1 MNVNQP
7 RLSRVADLHL
17 GSVSAGPLG
26 RSPSPRPDV
35 ALVQFLGLGRSNSR
49 PGLWTLAA
57 GSHVAVLQLL
67 MPQRSNSRRRGPGR
81 PSRQDVYERL
91 DAAIAEV
98 RDRLGGLP
106 TPAEARA
113 IWDELWVHEAH
124 NSTAIEGN
132 TLVLREVE
140 QLLLE
145 GRAVGDRQLAEYLEV
160 KGYADAAR
168 WVYGQALEPSL
179 GGPDELLT
187 LTEVRH
193 VHRMAMGPVW
203 DAAPHPDA
211 TPEESPGNFRR
222 HDIHPFPGGMRPPS
236 FALVEPKL
244 RDWLDLVN
252 AIPDAGGHPMERLA
266 AAHAAFEQ
274 VHPFLDGNGRTGR
287 LLLNLVLARLG
298 YAPAIIQKRE
308 RPRYLAALR
317 AADAGNVGPLA
328 ELVARTVLDN
338 LYRFVVPALAGP
350 ARLVPLAALE
360 TPVLSRV
367 ALRNAA
373 QRGRLRAQRGDD
385 GQWRSSRAWVDEYL
399 ASKYART
406 RPGDED

>member
-1 MNVNQP
+1 MKPTQQ
-7 RLSRVADLHL
+7 LLEE
-17 GSVSAGPLG
+17 SATAP
-26 RSPSPRPDV
+26 
-35 ALVQFLGLGRSNSR
+35 Q
-49 PGLWTLAA
+49 
-57 GSHVAVLQLL
+57 VAVLQLDVAE
-67 MPQRSNSRRRGPGR
+67 RSKIGSRGPGR
-81 PSRQDVYERL
+81 PSRSEIYERL
-91 DAAIAEV
+91 DGAIVEV

-106 TPAEARA
+106 SPVEARA

-145 GRAVGDRQLAEYLEV
+145 GRAVGDRQLAEYMEV

-168 WVYGQALEPSL
+168 WVYGQALEPTL
-179 GGPDELLT
+179 YQPEELLT
-187 LTEVRH
+187 LTEIRH
-193 VHRMAMGPVW
+193 VHRMAMEPVW
-203 DAAPHPDA
+203 SVSPHPDA
-211 TPEESPGNFRR
+211 MPEESPGSFRR

-244 RDWLDLVN
+244 RDWLDQVN
-252 AIPDAGGHPMERLA
+252 AIPSAEGHLMERLA
-266 AAHAAFEQ
+266 RAHVGFEQ

-287 LLLNLVLARLG
+287 LLLNLILARLG

-308 RPRYLAALR
+308 RPRYLQALR
-317 AADAGNVGPLA
+317 KADEGNNGPLA
-328 ELVARTVLDN
+328 ELIARAVLDN

-360 TPVLSRV
+360 TPQVSRI

-385 GQWRSSRAWVDEYL
+385 GQWRSSRTWVDEYL
-399 ASKYART
+399 AGRYAR
-406 RPGDED
+406 RPTPPASGDVGLL

>member
-1 MNVNQP
+1 MVQ
-7 RLSRVADLHL
+7 L
-17 GSVSAGPLG
+17 
-26 RSPSPRPDV
+26 DV
-35 ALVQFLGLGRSNSR
+35 
-49 PGLWTLAA
+49 
-57 GSHVAVLQLL
+57 
-67 MPQRSNSRRRGPGR
+67 PQRSNISRPRRGR
-81 PSRQDVYERL
+81 PSREQVYERL

-132 TLVLREVE
+132 TLVLSEVE

-145 GRAVGDRQLAEYLEV
+145 GRAVGDKQLAEYMEV

-168 WVYGQALEPSL
+168 WVYGQAFEPTMD
-179 GGPDELLT
+179 GPDELLT
-187 LTEVRH
+187 LTEVRQ
-193 VHRMAMGPVW
+193 VHRMAMTPVW
-203 DAAPHPDA
+203 EVSPHPDA
-211 TPEESPGNFRR
+211 TPEETPGNFRK
-222 HDIHPFPGGMRPPS
+222 HDIQPFPRGMRPPS
-236 FALVEPKL
+236 FALVEPLL

-252 AIPDAGGHPMERLA
+252 TIPTRDGHPMERLA
-266 AAHAAFEQ
+266 EAHVRFEQ
-274 VHPFLDGNGRTGR
+274 LHPFLDGNGRTGR
-287 LLLNLVLARLG
+287 LLLNLILARLG

-308 RPRYLAALR
+308 RTRYLEALR
-317 AADAGNVGPLA
+317 WADAGKLGPLA
-328 ELVARTVLDN
+328 ELIARTVLDN

-360 TPVLSRV
+360 TSQVSRI

-373 QRGRLRAQRGDD
+373 QRGRLRAQRGTD

-399 ASKYART
+399 ANRHKRGLADAGT
-406 RPGDED
+406 IGETT

>member
-1 MNVNQP
+1 
-7 RLSRVADLHL
+7 
-17 GSVSAGPLG
+17 
-26 RSPSPRPDV
+26 
-35 ALVQFLGLGRSNSR
+35 
-49 PGLWTLAA
+49 
-57 GSHVAVLQLL
+57 
-67 MPQRSNSRRRGPGR
+67 MPQRSNIVARGPGR
-81 PSRQDVYERL
+81 PSREEVYERL

-106 TPAEARA
+106 SPTEARA

-168 WVYGQALEPSL
+168 WVYSQALEPSL
-179 GGPDELLT
+179 QGLGELLT
-187 LTEVRH
+187 VTEVRH

-203 DAAPHPDA
+203 DLSPHPDA
-211 TPEESPGNFRR
+211 TADEAPGNFRT
-222 HDIHPFPGGMRPPS
+222 HDIRPFPGGMRPPS

-252 AIPDAGGHPMERLA
+252 AIPGATGHSMERLA
-266 AAHAAFEQ
+266 EAHVGFEQ

-287 LLLNLVLARLG
+287 LLLNLILARLG

-308 RPRYLAALR
+308 RPRYLQALR
-317 AADAGNVGPLA
+317 RADAGNHGPLA
-328 ELVARTVLDN
+328 ELIARTVLDN

-350 ARLVPLAALE
+350 ARLVQLTSLE
-360 TPVLSRV
+360 TPEISRI
-367 ALRNAA
+367 ALRTAA

-385 GQWRSSRAWVDEYL
+385 GQWRSSRAWVDQYL
-399 ASKYART
+399 SDRYT
-406 RPGDED
+406 RRPTAHPDDEPR

>member
-1 MNVNQP
+1 MRRARDTAQ
-7 RLSRVADLHL
+7 
-17 GSVSAGPLG
+17 
-26 RSPSPRPDV
+26 
-35 ALVQFLGLGRSNSR
+35 
-49 PGLWTLAA
+49 
-57 GSHVAVLQLL
+57 VAVLQLDVTE
-67 MPQRSNSRRRGPGR
+67 RSNIRRPGPGR
-81 PSRQDVYERL
+81 PSRQDVYDRL
-91 DAAIAEV
+91 DSAIAEV

-106 TPAEARA
+106 TPDEARA

-145 GRAVGDRQLAEYLEV
+145 GRAVGDRQLADYLEV

-168 WVYGQALEPSL
+168 WVYGQALEPSAQ
-179 GGPDELLT
+179 GPDELLT
-187 LTEVRH
+187 LTEIRR
-193 VHRMAMGPVW
+193 VHQMAMGPVW

-211 TPEESPGNFRR
+211 TPEESPGSFRK
-222 HDIHPFPGGMRPPS
+222 HDIRPFPGGMRPPS
-236 FALVEPKL
+236 FALIEPKL

-252 AIPDAGGHPMERLA
+252 AIPSSERHPMELLA
-266 AAHAAFEQ
+266 QAHVGFEQ

-308 RPRYLAALR
+308 RPRYLDALR
-317 AADAGNVGPLA
+317 AADTGNTGPLA
-328 ELVARTVLDN
+328 ELIARTVLDN

-350 ARLVPLAALE
+350 ARLVPLASLE
-360 TPVLSRV
+360 TPEISRL

-373 QRGRLRAQRGDD
+373 QRGRLRAGRGDD
-385 GQWRSSRAWVDEYL
+385 GQWRSSRTWVEEYL
-399 ASKYART
+399 ASRYTRT
-406 RPGDED
+406 TETADGT

>member
-1 MNVNQP
+1 
-7 RLSRVADLHL
+7 
-17 GSVSAGPLG
+17 
-26 RSPSPRPDV
+26 
-35 ALVQFLGLGRSNSR
+35 
-49 PGLWTLAA
+49 
-57 GSHVAVLQLL
+57 
-67 MPQRSNSRRRGPGR
+67 MPQRSNIVVRGPGR
-81 PSRQDVYERL
+81 PSREEVYERL

-106 TPAEARA
+106 SPTEARA

-168 WVYGQALEPSL
+168 WVYSQALEPSL
-179 GGPDELLT
+179 EGLGELLT

-203 DAAPHPDA
+203 DVSPHPDA
-211 TPEESPGNFRR
+211 TPDEAPGNFRK
-222 HDIHPFPGGMRPPS
+222 HDIRPFPGGMRPPS

-252 AIPDAGGHPMERLA
+252 AIPGATGHSMERLA
-266 AAHAAFEQ
+266 EAHVGFEQ

-287 LLLNLVLARLG
+287 LLLNLILARLG
-298 YAPAIIQKRE
+298 YAPAIIQKRD
-308 RPRYLAALR
+308 RQRYLQALR
-317 AADAGNVGPLA
+317 RADAGNHGPLA
-328 ELVARTVLDN
+328 ELIARTVLDN

-350 ARLVPLAALE
+350 ARLVPLTSLE
-360 TPVLSRV
+360 TPEISRI
-367 ALRNAA
+367 ALRTAA

-399 ASKYART
+399 AGRHARHSAA
-406 RPGDED
+406 RPTEPG

>member
-1 MNVNQP
+1 MVQ
-7 RLSRVADLHL
+7 L
-17 GSVSAGPLG
+17 
-26 RSPSPRPDV
+26 DV
-35 ALVQFLGLGRSNSR
+35 
-49 PGLWTLAA
+49 
-57 GSHVAVLQLL
+57 
-67 MPQRSNSRRRGPGR
+67 PQRSNIPRSRRGR
-81 PSRQDVYERL
+81 PSREQVYERL

-98 RDRLGGLP
+98 RERLGGLP

-132 TLVLREVE
+132 TLVLAEVE

-145 GRAVGDRQLAEYLEV
+145 GRAVGDKQLAEYMEV

-168 WVYGQALEPSL
+168 WVYREALEPTVESD
-179 GGPDELLT
+179 GELLT

-193 VHRMAMGPVW
+193 VHRLAMTPVW
-203 DAAPHPDA
+203 EVSPHPDA
-211 TPEESPGNFRR
+211 LPEEGPGNFRK
-222 HDIHPFPGGMRPPS
+222 HDIQPFAGGMRPPS
-236 FALVEPKL
+236 FALVEPML

-252 AIPDAGGHPMERLA
+252 AIPEATGHPMERLA
-266 AAHAAFEQ
+266 ETHVRFEQ
-274 VHPFLDGNGRTGR
+274 LHPFLDGNGRAGR
-287 LLLNLVLARLG
+287 LLLNLTLARLG

-308 RPRYLAALR
+308 RSRYLQALR
-317 AADAGNVGPLA
+317 RADARNLGPLA
-328 ELVARTVLDN
+328 ELIARTVLDN

-360 TPVLSRV
+360 TEAVSRI

-373 QRGRLRAQRGDD
+373 QRGRLRAQRGAD

-399 ASKYART
+399 ANRHKRGLPST
-406 RPGDED
+406 RSQGEHR

>member
-1 MNVNQP
+1 MLQ
-7 RLSRVADLHL
+7 L
-17 GSVSAGPLG
+17 
-26 RSPSPRPDV
+26 DV
-35 ALVQFLGLGRSNSR
+35 AERSNI
-49 PGLWTLAA
+49 A
-57 GSHVAVLQLL
+57 
-67 MPQRSNSRRRGPGR
+67 RRGPGR
-81 PSRQDVYERL
+81 PSRQDVYDRL
-91 DAAIAEV
+91 DSAIVEV

-106 TPAEARA
+106 TPDEARA

-132 TLVLREVE
+132 TLVLRQVE

-145 GRAVGDRQLAEYLEV
+145 GRAVGDRQLAEYMEV

-168 WVYGQALEPSL
+168 WVYGQALEPTMQ
-179 GGPDELLT
+179 GPDELLT
-187 LTEVRH
+187 FTEVRH

-203 DAAPHPDA
+203 DVAPHPEA
-211 TPEESPGNFRR
+211 TSQEAPGNFRT

-252 AIPDAGGHPMERLA
+252 AIPTAGGHPMERLA
-266 AAHAAFEQ
+266 EAHAGFEQ

-287 LLLNLVLARLG
+287 LLLNLILARLG

-308 RPRYLAALR
+308 RPRYLDALR
-317 AADAGNVGPLA
+317 AADAGNTGPLA
-328 ELVARTVLDN
+328 ELIARTVLDN

-350 ARLVPLAALE
+350 ARLVPLTALE
-360 TPVLSRV
+360 TKEISRL

-385 GQWRSSRAWVDEYL
+385 GQWRSSRTWVEEYL
-399 ASKYART
+399 ASRYVR
-406 RPGDED
+406 RPEATDGS

>member
-1 MNVNQP
+1 ME
-7 RLSRVADLHL
+7 
-17 GSVSAGPLG
+17 
-26 RSPSPRPDV
+26 
-35 ALVQFLGLGRSNSR
+35 
-49 PGLWTLAA
+49 
-57 GSHVAVLQLL
+57 
-67 MPQRSNSRRRGPGR
+67 RRPGR

-98 RDRLGGLP
+98 SDRLGGLP
-106 TPAEARA
+106 NPAEARA

-145 GRAVGDRQLAEYLEV
+145 GRAVGDRQLADYLEV
-160 KGYADAAR
+160 KGYGDAAR
-168 WVYGQALEPSL
+168 WVYGQALEPTL
-179 GGPDELLT
+179 EGADELLT

-193 VHRMAMGPVW
+193 VHRMAMSPVW
-203 DAAPHPDA
+203 GVAPHPDA

-236 FALVEPKL
+236 FALIEPRL
-244 RDWLDLVN
+244 RDWLERVN
-252 AIPDAGGHPMERLA
+252 DTPTAGGHPIERLA
-266 AAHAAFEQ
+266 EIHAGFEQ

-308 RPRYLAALR
+308 RPRYLQALR
-317 AADAGNVGPLA
+317 AADSGNVGPLA
-328 ELVARTVLDN
+328 ELIARTVLDN

-360 TPVLSRV
+360 TSEISRV

-373 QRGRLRAQRGDD
+373 QRGRLRAQRGGD
-385 GQWRSSRAWVDEYL
+385 GQWRSSRTWVDDYV
-399 ASKYART
+399 AARYART
-406 RPGDED
+406 RARESSP

>member
-1 MNVNQP
+1 MHGSAEHALSCFAPIRIAPTQQLP
-7 RLSRVADLHL
+7 RRSSSAIDL
-17 GSVSAGPLG
+17 
-26 RSPSPRPDV
+26 
-35 ALVQFLGLGRSNSR
+35 
-49 PGLWTLAA
+49 
-57 GSHVAVLQLL
+57 AVLQLDVA
-67 MPQRSNSRRRGPGR
+67 QRSNFDPRGPGR
-81 PSRQDVYERL
+81 PSRSELYERL

-98 RDRLGGLP
+98 RERLGGLP

-124 NSTAIEGN
+124 HSTAIEGN

-145 GRAVGDRQLAEYLEV
+145 GRAVGDRQLAEYMEV

-168 WVYGQALEPSL
+168 WVYGQALEPTL
-179 GGPDELLT
+179 YQPEELLT
-187 LTEVRH
+187 LTEIRH
-193 VHRMAMGPVW
+193 VHRMAMEPVW
-203 DAAPHPDA
+203 SVSPHPDA
-211 TPEESPGNFRR
+211 TPEESPGSFRR

-252 AIPDAGGHPMERLA
+252 AIASAEGHPMERLA
-266 AAHAAFEQ
+266 RAHVGFEQ
-274 VHPFLDGNGRTGR
+274 VHPFLDGNSRTGR
-287 LLLNLVLARLG
+287 LLLNLILARLG

-308 RPRYLAALR
+308 RPRYLQALR
-317 AADAGNVGPLA
+317 RADEGNYGPLA
-328 ELVARTVLDN
+328 ELIARAVLDN

-360 TPVLSRV
+360 TPQISRI

-373 QRGRLRAQRGDD
+373 QRGRLQAQRGDD

-399 ASKYART
+399 AGRYAR
-406 RPGDED
+406 RPKAPAVGDHDRR

>member
-1 MNVNQP
+1 MLLCLDSKRHNVAT
-7 RLSRVADLHL
+7 SR
-17 GSVSAGPLG
+17 
-26 RSPSPRPDV
+26 RSGHRE
-35 ALVQFLGLGRSNSR
+35 
-49 PGLWTLAA
+49 
-57 GSHVAVLQLL
+57 VAVLQLDVAE
-67 MPQRSNSRRRGPGR
+67 RSNISRRGPGR
-81 PSRQDVYERL
+81 PSRQDVYDRL

-106 TPAEARA
+106 TPDQARA

-145 GRAVGDRQLAEYLEV
+145 GRAVGDRQLADYLEV

-168 WVYGQALEPSL
+168 WVYGQALEPSAQ
-179 GGPDELLT
+179 GPDELLT
-187 LTEVRH
+187 LTEVRR
-193 VHRMAMGPVW
+193 VHQMATGPVW

-211 TPEESPGNFRR
+211 TPDESPGSFRK
-222 HDIHPFPGGMRPPS
+222 HDIHPFPGGMRPPR
-236 FALVEPKL
+236 FALVEPTL
-244 RDWLDLVN
+244 RDWLDQVN
-252 AIPDAGGHPMERLA
+252 AIPNSDRHPMELLA
-266 AAHAAFEQ
+266 QAHVGFEQ

-308 RPRYLAALR
+308 RPRYLDALR
-317 AADAGNVGPLA
+317 AADTGNTGPLA
-328 ELVARTVLDN
+328 ELIARTVLDN

-350 ARLVPLAALE
+350 ARLVPLASLE
-360 TPVLSRV
+360 TPQISRV

-385 GQWRSSRAWVDEYL
+385 GQWRSSRTWVDEYI
-399 ASKYART
+399 AARYT
-406 RPGDED
+406 RRTETADGARPGVG